1 MRSTSSTRSRR
12 WNGLERTFA
21 CGTAAVIT
29 QIGQL
34 VTENDRIVTPEI
46 EGEAISAKL
55 RKRLVENAGLTF
67 EVES

>member
-1 MRSTSSTRSRR
+1 M
-12 WNGLERTFA
+12 FA

-55 RKRLVENAGLTF
+55 RKRLLDIQYGRSEDTRGWLMRLA
-67 EVES
+67 